1 MTASDHN
8 LPPPDWFF
16 AILEE
21 LGLRYAVRQTPQGEP
36 YAGLRLATPS
46 GRWLALTLIASLGT
60 FRVTAHEIAADPG
73 PATVATLNRA
83 LPMARCY
90 AADPGTID
98 LAIDLYTGVEVL
110 SGDQLGGLFSH
121 LDESVTATLGAA
133 ADLTLPVMGGPG
145 GVRDADLAGAAGG
158 RVTAQLR
165 PEGWLEVRA
174 APEPDILVAD
184 ATAFATLDRL
194 QNWTRAGKYLLTEA
208 GSLRIAVLTPLLGHV
223 PGQGSAD
230 PIGWSIDQATLMGQV
245 ARRHLCGP

>member
-1 MTASDHN
+1 MIASDHSF
-8 LPPPDWFF
+8 PPANWFF

-21 LGLRYAVRQTPQGEP
+21 LGLSFAVRQTPQGER

-73 PATVATLNRA
+73 PASVAAMNRA
-83 LPMARCY
+83 LPLARCY
-90 AADPGTID
+90 AAKPGTID
-98 LAIDLYTGVEVL
+98 LAIGLYTGVEVL
-110 SGDQLGGLFSH
+110 SGDQLGVLLSQ
-121 LDESVTATLGAA
+121 LDQSVTATLGGL
-133 ADLTLPVMGGPG
+133 ADLTLPVMGEPG
-145 GVRDADLAGAAGG
+145 AAQDVDLAAAAAG

-165 PEGWLEVRA
+165 PEGWLEVLA
-174 APEPDILVAD
+174 APEPDVVVAD

-223 PGQGSAD
+223 SGQDPAD
-230 PIGWSIDQATLMGQV
+230 PIGWSIDQAMVMCQV
-245 ARRHLCGP
+245 ARRHMSSR